1 MPVAADFPPP
11 LVVPLGSAAAALAPN
26 SRAVAFRTAR
36 TASDPSIL
44 RIFGYLPNIL
54 RPKR

>member
-54 RPKR
+54 RRKR